1 MQRRLGPRRLRR
13 AARPL
18 RPPHGPAP
26 SQATSFV
33 PGHNLSHH
41 KYLQTR
47 KDIMRTS
54 RMKYRSQLLNLLLF
68 FPSILHSI
76 QRNDVQYMLAQRR
89 KSRAI
94 YDWFVT
100 EFVAYHGLL
109 VCLLLLDWRKCLL
122 MYFVPGVLAKNML
135 VSLNMLQH
143 DGCDPKSRYNHSRNF
158 TNDALNYL
166 LFNNGA
172 LAAPTQLLARSP
184 RRMPMRRARDAG
196 YHTIHHM
203 MPGVHWSLTKAK
215 HDAIVKPHIHPNL
228 LEPTII
234 GYVWRVHLSGR
245 RRVNYDGSPYT
256 DPGINTEDGPDEP
269 WFYEQASL
277 NASGSNPDEQL
288 EGKSTHE
295 SVTARAG

>member
-76 QRNDVQYMLAQRR
+76 QKNDVQYMLAQRR

-94 YDWFVT
+94 YDWYVT

-135 VSLNMLQH
+135 VSLNMLQQ
-143 DGCDPKSRYNHSRNF
+143 S
-158 TNDALNYL
+158 
-166 LFNNGA
+166 
-172 LAAPTQLLARSP
+172 
-184 RRMPMRRARDAG
+184 
-196 YHTIHHM
+196 
-203 MPGVHWSLTKAK
+203 
-215 HDAIVKPHIHPNL
+215 
-228 LEPTII
+228 
-234 GYVWRVHLSGR
+234 
-245 RRVNYDGSPYT
+245 
-256 DPGINTEDGPDEP
+256 
-269 WFYEQASL
+269 
-277 NASGSNPDEQL
+277 
-288 EGKSTHE
+288 
-295 SVTARAG
+295 